1 MGQGFRIQNLERW
14 EEAGSIRALRRS
26 GHHFWARTDV
36 LSKQKSPDKV
46 CFFRRKSA

>member
-1 MGQGFRIQNLERW
+1 MGAGVRTQSPERW

-36 LSKQKSPDKV
+36 LSKQQSPDKV